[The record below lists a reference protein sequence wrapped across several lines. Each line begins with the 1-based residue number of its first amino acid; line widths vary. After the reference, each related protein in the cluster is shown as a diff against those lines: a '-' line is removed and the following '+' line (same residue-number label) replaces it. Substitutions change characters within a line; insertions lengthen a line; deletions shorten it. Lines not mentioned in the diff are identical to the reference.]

1 MKKVIL
7 GLVVILTVGMATAQ
21 EQKTFGFAKNDIL
34 LEGSLNGYVA
44 NRNDKVYNSGIYFYP
59 SIAYFIKQNFAVGAN
74 LSVGYSKSEAK
85 NINENDRIKYMSEH
99 ISKTN
104 TYGADIFGRYY
115 FLKLGKR
122 FKIYNQVNLGYRK
135 QTFKAESRQETVF
148 KNTKINP
155 RNSDLQERKR
165 YEKIYDTSMGL
176 GVNFFISQNFI
187 LTAYLGQLVGYT
199 YTKYGNDYI
208 KSKHNNESY
217 KDYKNRDTS
226 KKDFNFELNS
236 HNLSFGIAYKF

>member
-1 MKKVIL
+1 MKKIIL

-21 EQKTFGFAKNDIL
+21 EQKTYGFAKNDVVL
-34 LEGSLNGYVA
+34 GGSLRGHRF
-44 NRNDKVYNSGIYFYP
+44 NRNDKVYNFGIYFYP
-59 SIAYFIKQNFAVGAN
+59 SIAYFIKDNFAVGTN
-74 LSVGYSKSEAK
+74 LSMGYSKSEAK
-85 NINENDRIKYMSEH
+85 NINENDNMKHLSEH

-104 TYGADIFGRYY
+104 TYGARIFGRYY
-115 FLKLGKR
+115 FWELGKR
-122 FKIYNQVNLGYRK
+122 FKVYNQLSLGYHK
-135 QTFKAESRQETVF
+135 QTLKYESKSETVF

-155 RNSDLQERKR
+155 RNSDLQEQKR

-187 LTAYLGQLVGYT
+187 LTAYLGQLIGYS
-199 YTKYGNDYI
+199 YTKYENDYI
-208 KSKHNNESY
+208 LHKENNESY

-226 KKDFNFELNS
+226 KKDFNFKLNS